1 MAKVLPFARKPASAN
16 PALDVCLAKG
26 RTSRRYVIAE
36 VRSDVWECS
45 IDEDG
50 RVSRVALS
58 RREAVQ
64 RKAELELRIA
74 TELGAGW
81 TLERNR

>member
-1 MAKVLPFARKPASAN
+1 MAKVLPFARKPAAADPS
-16 PALDVCLAKG
+16 LDVCLAKG
-26 RTSRRYVIAE
+26 DQRRRYVITE
-36 VRSDVWECS
+36 LRPDVWECS

-50 RVSRVALS
+50 RASRVELS
-58 RREAVQ
+58 QADATR

-81 TLERNR
+81 ILERNR